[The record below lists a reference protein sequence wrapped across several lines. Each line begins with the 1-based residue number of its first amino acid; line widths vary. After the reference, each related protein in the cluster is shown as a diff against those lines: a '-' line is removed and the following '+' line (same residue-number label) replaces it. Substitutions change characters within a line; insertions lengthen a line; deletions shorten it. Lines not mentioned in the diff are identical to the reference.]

1 MADNTAPQM
10 SAQEMLNN
18 SYDDRRCITRKETI
32 GFMLYS
38 SSLEFNLNGQKEL
51 FRDSVLKISFNKQ
64 SIYNSIGGIWDCVND
79 ILIGQMVDKTRTR
92 WGKFVPYMFF
102 SGLPYAAISSIYWLL
117 PVILSAGVLNNY
129 DSIPKFI
136 CYMLFEVLME
146 TVTTLQTVTK
156 DGFVATVTPY
166 PSDRTRLLSVTGYFN
181 GWFQGLPSTIC
192 EFLFDFIT
200 NDIIKSSKYT
210 SAQMIQKAYTIMGPI
225 TVFAGGMGA
234 FWFSTIARER
244 VPQSVE
250 NPPVLKSLKVVVSNR
265 PVLIYIISEA
275 LASFGTGI
283 STNNYYRWVLF
294 WSTMET
300 ICGIPSAFVQP
311 IGFAKVGKL
320 KKRFSTKS
328 VYMVST
334 AFAKAMYIPV
344 FLYGTLLKGKDGK
357 PFYTNRTAMIL
368 PTMLWEIVY
377 ALFAGPKM
385 VCSQEMQNECM
396 DYIEWKNG
404 FRNEAT
410 ITIAKSVL
418 KKVPNQIN
426 EIIKPQIK
434 KWIGFEPERY
444 NNKQA
449 QEQKTQLYIFAMAT
463 IFPAIIILISMIPMF
478 WYNLDKETRERMYYD
493 LIKRRAEQAETVK
506 TEADAEVK

>member
-1 MADNTAPQM
+1 MSENANTATTQDVQTT
-10 SAQEMLNN
+10 AYN
-18 SYDDRRCITRKETI
+18 DRRCITRKETI

-38 SSLEFNLNGQKEL
+38 ASLEFNLNGQKEL
-51 FRDSVLKISFNKQ
+51 FRDSVLKVSFNKQ

-79 ILIGQMVDKTRTR
+79 ILIGQLVDKTRTR

-102 SGLPYAAISSIYWLL
+102 SGLPYAAISSVYWLL

-210 SAQMIQKAYTIMGPI
+210 SAQMIQLAYTIMGPI

-250 NPPVLKSLKVVVSNR
+250 NPPVLQSLKVVVSNR

-368 PTMLWEIVY
+368 PTMLWEIIY

-385 VCSQEMQNECM
+385 VCAQEMQNECM

-418 KKVPNQIN
+418 KKVPNQLN

-444 NNKQA
+444 NNKQS
-449 QEQKTQLYIFAMAT
+449 QEPKTQLYIFAMAT
-463 IFPAIIILISMIPMF
+463 IFPAIIIMVSMIPMF